1 MNMKEVPRLRLIETK
16 TKNTIRKSGRG
27 KDHKRTAAEAGPLL
41 VDLKNS
47 MTFFYLAL
55 ENLKSSVNQPAVCAK
70 KIEEL
75 KSLSTIVHAHMEKF
89 LETISQI

>member
-16 TKNTIRKSGRG
+16 TKTTLRENGRG
-27 KDHKRTAAEAGPLL
+27 KDHKRIAAEAGPLL

>member
-1 MNMKEVPRLRLIETK
+1 MKQVPRLRLIETK
-16 TKNTIRKSGRG
+16 TKNTLRNNSRR

-41 VDLKNS
+41 ADLKNS

-55 ENLKSSVNQPAVCAK
+55 ENLKSSLNRPAVCAK

-75 KSLSTIVHAHMEKF
+75 KSLTAIVHAHMEKF
-89 LETISQI
+89 LETLSQI